1 MAEPFSMQARFEAR
15 DGQGDAFEAILLE
28 AAEGLEGEDACLLYA
43 VSRDAQEPDVVWVT
57 EIWAD
62 GDAHAASLE
71 DPAARALI
79 ARAMPL
85 LAGPP
90 EARHLVPAGGKGVR
104 LP

>member
-1 MAEPFSMQARFEAR
+1 MSEPFAMQARFATRTGE
-15 DGQGDAFEAILLE
+15 GDAFEAILLE
-28 AAEGLEGEDACLLYA
+28 AAASLEDNDACVLYA
-43 VSRDAQEPDVVWVT
+43 VSRDGEDADVVWVT
-57 EIWAD
+57 EVWSD
-62 GDAHAASLE
+62 GEAHAASLE
-71 DPAARALI
+71 DPAARAMI

>member
-1 MAEPFSMQARFEAR
+1 MAEPFAMQARFPTLPGE
-15 DGQGDAFEAILLE
+15 GDAFEAILLE
-28 AAEGLEGEDACLLYA
+28 AAAGLERDDACLLYA
-43 VSRDAQEPDVVWVT
+43 VGRDGDDPDVVWVT
-57 EIWAD
+57 EIWSD
-62 GDAHAASLE
+62 GDAHAASLA
-71 DPAARALI
+71 DPAARAMI